1 MVSTHGRT
9 AQAFRAVLMIGCTVW
24 LLDGAAAVITAYAR
38 NGVPPDRVFKYISS
52 ALMGMPAF
60 SGGPA
65 VILLG
70 VFLHFLV
77 ALGWGALFF
86 FAYPRLRFLQGNK
99 WLIGC
104 LYGLFVWVMM
114 SLVIVPLTQVPQ
126 AKFNLQGA
134 AVGWVVHMLCVGL
147 PIVLITRGWYRRMH
161 APAA

>member
-1 MVSTHGRT
+1 MVSTHGRA
-9 AQAFRAVLMIGCTVW
+9 AQSFSAVLMIGCTVW
-24 LLDGAAAVITAYAR
+24 LLDGAAAVISAYTR

-86 FAYPRLRFLQGNK
+86 YAYPRLRFLQGNK
-99 WLIGC
+99 WLVGC

-114 SLVIVPLTQVPQ
+114 SLVIVPFTQVPQ
-126 AKFNLQGA
+126 AKFNLPGA
-134 AVGWVVHMLCVGL
+134 AVGWVIHMLSVGL
-147 PIVLITRGWYRRMH
+147 TIVLITRGWYRRKW
-161 APAA
+161 ALAE